1 MMGAGDS
8 IGIPSLRERCMKV
21 GVLLPPGDVRS
32 TGKIFSY
39 PELRAFA
46 LTAEASGLDSIWI
59 YDHLVFQF
67 PGKAKA
73 GVWEGWT
80 ILSGLAE
87 ATNRVELGT
96 LVICTA
102 FRNPAVLAKMAVTFD
117 AMSGQ
122 RLILGIGAGWH
133 EPGFTTFGLPFDHL
147 ADRFEE
153 AVKIIAPLVREGRVD
168 FTGKYVS
175 APDCDLL
182 PGPERPIPILI
193 ASGGPRMLRLTAQ
206 YADSWNTA
214 WLGDASALA
223 QPRAALDAASAEVGR
238 DPKTLEVTVGIS
250 VAFPD
255 LGNVPSDAGD
265 ARKFL
270 SGSVE
275 EIAAGLR
282 GYADA
287 GAGHLI
293 AWLYPVTEESVR
305 RLAAA
310 AKLATA

>member
-1 MMGAGDS
+1 
-8 IGIPSLRERCMKV
+8 MKV
-21 GVLLPPGDVRS
+21 GVLLPPGDVRG
-32 TGKIFSY
+32 TGTVFSY
-39 PELRAFA
+39 PELRGLA
-46 LTAEASGLDSIWI
+46 LTAEESGLDSIWI

-67 PGKAKA
+67 GDKPKA
-73 GVWEGWT
+73 GVWECWT

-87 ATNRVELGT
+87 ATKRVELGT
-96 LVICTA
+96 LVVCTA
-102 FRNPAVLAKMAVTFD
+102 FRNPAVLAKMAVTLD

-168 FTGKYVS
+168 FHGKYVS

-182 PGPERPIPILI
+182 PGPERKIPLLI

-223 QPRAALDAASAEVGR
+223 EPRAALAAASAAVGR
-238 DPKTLEVTVGIS
+238 DPATLEVTVGIS
-250 VAFPD
+250 VAYPD
-255 LGNVPSDAGD
+255 LGRVPKDAGD
-265 ARKFL
+265 PQKFL
-270 SGSVE
+270 DGSSVE
-275 EIAAGLR
+275 ALAAGLR

-287 GAGHLI
+287 GVGHVI
-293 AWLYPVTEESVR
+293 AWQYPVTEEGTR
-305 RLAAA
+305 RLAEA
-310 AKLATA
+310 AKLAKG